1 MSGRALVEVTR
12 ACDGACVTC
21 PQAGLEPS
29 GPRAVTDVEAELGA
43 LDLGLGVTF
52 VGGEPLLHPDLARLV
67 AAAARRAPR
76 VGVQTHAGHADPET
90 LRALADAG
98 LTDVHLSLHGET
110 AAVHDYHTDRPGSFG
125 RVLGAMV
132 AARAVGLSVYVSTVV
147 TRSNARNL
155 PALARLLAAR
165 GADAWCMHVPRARG
179 RAATAFDRVYP
190 RLGLALPF
198 ALFSLEVAATTR
210 LPAHLRGAPLCL
222 LGPLAT
228 RAIPSPPRAHG
239 DPCAACPARPTC
251 PGVEPEY
258 LARFSADE
266 LSPREPLAAA
276 PDPGVFVGEGAVA
289 PPTERQ
295 MPPSPARARVALPV
309 LGKVRPAHAEVPR
322 TAEKRSGDALRVL
335 FGDLYRGAPKGDD

>member
-1 MSGRALVEVTR
+1 MRAIVEVTR

-21 PQAGLEPS
+21 PQEGLATREHPS
-29 GPRAVTDVEAELGA
+29 STDVAAELA
-43 LDLGLGVTF
+43 TDLSDGVTF
-52 VGGEPLLHPDLARLV
+52 VGGEPLLHPDLVGLV
-67 AAAARRAPR
+67 ATAARKAPR

-90 LRALADAG
+90 LRALAEAG

-110 AAVHDYHTDRPGSFG
+110 AAVHDYHTGRPGSFS
-125 RVLGAMV
+125 RVLAALV
-132 AARAVGLSVYVSTVV
+132 AARTVGLSVFASTVI

-155 PALARLLAAR
+155 PAIARLLAAR

-179 RAATAFDRVYP
+179 RAATSFDRVYP
-190 RLGLALPF
+190 RLAIALPF

-210 LPAHLRGAPLCL
+210 LPAYLRGAPLCL

-228 RAIPSPPRAHG
+228 RALPSPPRAHG
-239 DPCAACPARPTC
+239 DACAACPARAVC

-258 LARFSADE
+258 LARFSGDE
-266 LSPREPLAAA
+266 LSPRDPPTAA

-289 PPTERQ
+289 PPDARV

-309 LGKVRPAHAEVPR
+309 LGKVRPALAEVPR
-322 TAEKRSGDALRVL
+322 TAEKKSGEALRAL
-335 FGDLYRGAPKGDD
+335 FGGLYQGEPRGDD